1 MCYIFFFLEIFYKKN
16 KDNNYINN
24 FIVIYITHEFN
35 LVTQVFSIK
44 HITILGI
51 MLLSSFLAINL
62 DNIIDISFANEIKSQ
77 ITNISETEN
86 KLNGNNSI
94 NEQKNLCMRY
104 ENITK
109 TIVICD
115 GVVDIPTIN
124 NFFNN
129 SNILEMSRDKEW
141 LLKSNI
147 LILENGSLNI
157 SGRNTHLLK
166 IDSDY
171 SNNMAYSIISRGN
184 LIIDNTNIT
193 SWNSTNNNIPV
204 FSTPETPRAY
214 IWTFWNSAGKT
225 NISNS
230 FLENLG
236 YKSHSGTTGIT
247 FFSGDGS
254 LFQNNTISGNYFG
267 LHLAN
272 EISNV
277 TIKNNKIS
285 KSQFDGINLDSK
297 TNNIKI
303 LNNRIHDNNLHAIVC
318 KKGCNN
324 MEIKNNILENNIG
337 IGILLERNTS
347 KNFVQVNNLRSN
359 TMGIMISESQE
370 NDIISN
376 NFDKNGNGIF
386 LKNTKYNFIDYNN
399 ITNSNNYG
407 INIYS
412 NSTNNIIQG
421 NIIKK
426 SINSGINIADY
437 GTNKNKLINN
447 NIIEGPNYGLKL
459 DRTSNNILENNII
472 EKNQND
478 DFFIRQ
484 SKDNK
489 IINSNFNYTAFLL
502 NDKKSNIIIT
512 DTKNRII
519 DGNNITN
526 TVYKQNNTI
535 ILNSNNNFTK
545 LKTTDIFVIPQSSY
559 VNITK
564 INYDL
569 KNREYKRLD
578 LVFPKLGIETKF
590 IVGGFH
596 PGNQVLVKANKE
608 IKDLISI
615 DNNSNSTTEFTLK
628 NDQLSYRLEFELTT
642 IPILITIIIL
652 SILILI
658 SIGIFFLIKKKKKHR
673 EITN

>member
-1 MCYIFFFLEIFYKKN
+1 M
-16 KDNNYINN
+16 
-24 FIVIYITHEFN
+24 
-35 LVTQVFSIK
+35 FSVRN
-44 HITILGI
+44 ITILGFV
-51 MLLSSFLAINL
+51 LLSSFLTVNL
-62 DNIIDISFANEIKSQ
+62 DNIIDISFATNTKSQ
-77 ITNISETEN
+77 FSNISETEN
-86 KLNGNNSI
+86 KIKGNISLI
-94 NEQKNLCMRY
+94 NEEKNLCIRY

-124 NFFNN
+124 NFINN
-129 SNILEMSRDKEW
+129 SDILENSREKEW
-141 LLKSNI
+141 ILKSNI
-147 LILENGSLNI
+147 LILENGTLNI
-157 SGRNTHLLK
+157 NGLNTRLLK

-171 SNNMAYSIISRGN
+171 SNNIAYSIISRGN
-184 LIIDNTNIT
+184 LVIDNTNIT
-193 SWNSTNNNIPV
+193 SWNSTKNNIPD
-204 FSTPETPRAY
+204 FRTPETPRAY
-214 IWTFWNSAGKT
+214 IWTFWNAAGKT

-247 FFSGDGS
+247 FFSGNGS
-254 LFQNNTISGNYFG
+254 SIQNNTINGNYFG
-267 LHLAN
+267 LQLAN

-277 TIKNNKIS
+277 TINNNKIS
-285 KSQFDGINLDSK
+285 KSQFDGIHLESK

-303 LNNRIHDNNLHAIVC
+303 INNRIHDNNLHAIVC
-318 KKGCNN
+318 KKGCNDI
-324 MEIKNNILENNIG
+324 EIKSNILENHIG
-337 IGILLERNTS
+337 IGVLLERNTS
-347 KNFVQVNNLRSN
+347 KNYVEGNNLRNN
-359 TMGIMISESQE
+359 TMGMMISESQE
-370 NDIISN
+370 NDIIRN
-376 NFDKNGNGIF
+376 NLDKNGNGIF
-386 LKNTKYNFIDYNN
+386 LKNTKYNFIDSNN

-407 INIYS
+407 INIFN
-412 NSTNNIIQG
+412 NSTNNIVQG

-426 SINSGINIADY
+426 SMNSGINVADY
-437 GTNKNKLINN
+437 GTYNNKLIKN
-447 NIIEGPNYGLKL
+447 NIVEGPNYGLKL
-459 DRTSNNILENNII
+459 ERTSNNILDNNII

-569 KNREYKRLD
+569 VKNKEYKRID
-578 LVFPKLGIETKF
+578 LVYPKLGIETKF
-590 IVGGFH
+590 ILGGFS
-596 PGNQVLVKANKE
+596 PGNQVLIKANKE

-615 DNNSNSTTEFTLK
+615 DNNNNSTTEFTLK

-642 IPILITIIIL
+642 TPILITIIIL
-652 SILILI
+652 SILILV
-658 SIGIFFLIKKKKKHR
+658 SIGIFFLIRKKRKKQT
-673 EITN
+673 EINN

>member
-1 MCYIFFFLEIFYKKN
+1 M
-16 KDNNYINN
+16 
-24 FIVIYITHEFN
+24 
-35 LVTQVFSIK
+35 FSIK
-44 HITILGI
+44 HITVLGI
-51 MLLSSFLAINL
+51 ILLSSFLTINL
-62 DNIIDISFANEIKSQ
+62 YNIINISFATEIKSQ
-77 ITNISETEN
+77 ITNIFETEN
-86 KLNGNNSI
+86 KIKGNNSI
-94 NEQKNLCMRY
+94 NQEKNLCMRY

-109 TIVICD
+109 TIVICN

-129 SNILEMSRDKEW
+129 SDILEMSRDKEW

-147 LILENGSLNI
+147 LILEKGSLNI
-157 SGRNTHLLK
+157 SGDNTHLLK

-171 SNNMAYSIISRGN
+171 SNNIAYSIISRGN

-193 SWNSTNNNIPV
+193 SWNSTNNNIPD

-247 FFSGDGS
+247 FFSGNDS
-254 LFQNNTISGNYFG
+254 LVQNNTISGNYFG

-272 EISNV
+272 GISNV

-285 KSQFDGINLDSK
+285 KNQFDGINLDSK

-303 LNNRIHDNNLHAIVC
+303 LNNRIYDNNLHAIVC

-324 MEIKNNILENNIG
+324 IAIKNNILENNIG
-337 IGILLERNTS
+337 IGILLERNTNR
-347 KNFVQVNNLRSN
+347 NFVEENNFRNN
-359 TMGIMISESQE
+359 TMGMMISESQE
-370 NDIISN
+370 NNIIRN

-459 DRTSNNILENNII
+459 DRTSKNILENNII

-478 DFFIRQ
+478 DFFIKQ
-484 SKDNK
+484 SNDNK

-535 ILNSNNNFTK
+535 ILNSKNNFTK

-564 INYDL
+564 INHDL
-569 KNREYKRLD
+569 KNKDYKRID
-578 LVFPKLGIETKF
+578 LVYPKLGIETKF

-615 DNNSNSTTEFTLK
+615 DNNSNSTTEFILK

-652 SILILI
+652 SILILL
-658 SIGIFFLIKKKKKHR
+658 SIGIFFLIRKKRKKQR
-673 EITN
+673 EVIN

>member
-1 MCYIFFFLEIFYKKN
+1 M
-16 KDNNYINN
+16 
-24 FIVIYITHEFN
+24 
-35 LVTQVFSIK
+35 FSIRN
-44 HITILGI
+44 ITILGI
-51 MLLSSFLAINL
+51 ILLPSFLTINL
-62 DNIIDISFANEIKSQ
+62 DNIINISFATEIKYPL
-77 ITNISETEN
+77 TNISETEN
-86 KLNGNNSI
+86 KINGNNSSI
-94 NEQKNLCMRY
+94 NEEKNLCLRY

-124 NFFNN
+124 NFVNN
-129 SNILEMSRDKEW
+129 SNILENSREKEW
-141 LLKSNI
+141 VLKSNI
-147 LILENGSLNI
+147 LILENGTLNI
-157 SGRNTHLLK
+157 NGLNTRLLK

-171 SNNMAYSIISRGN
+171 SNNIAYSIISRGN

-193 SWNSTNNNIPV
+193 SWNSTKNNIPD

-254 LFQNNTISGNYFG
+254 LVQNNTINGNYFG
-267 LHLAN
+267 LQLAN
-272 EISNV
+272 EVSNV

-285 KSQFDGINLDSK
+285 KSQFDGINLDSR

-303 LNNRIHDNNLHAIVC
+303 INNKIHNANLHAIVC

-324 MEIKNNILENNIG
+324 IEIKNNILENNIG

-347 KNFVQVNNLRSN
+347 KNFVERNNLRNN
-359 TMGIMISESQE
+359 TMGIMLSESQE
-370 NDIISN
+370 NDMIEN

-386 LKNTKYNFIDYNN
+386 LKNTKYNFIASNN

-412 NSTNNIIQG
+412 NSTNNLVQG

-426 SINSGINIADY
+426 SMNSGINIADY

-447 NIIEGPNYGLKL
+447 NIVEGLNYGLRL
-459 DRTSNNILENNII
+459 DRTSNNVLDNNII

-526 TVYKQNNTI
+526 TAYKQNNTI

-564 INYDL
+564 INYDVV
-569 KNREYKRLD
+569 KNKEYKRID
-578 LVFPKLGIETKF
+578 LVYPELGIETKF
-590 IVGGFH
+590 ILGGFS
-596 PGNQVLVKANKE
+596 PGNQYLIKANKE
-608 IKDLISI
+608 VKDLISI
-615 DNNSNSTTEFTLK
+615 DNNNNSTTEFTLN

-642 IPILITIIIL
+642 TPILITIIIL
-652 SILILI
+652 SILILV
-658 SIGIFFLIKKKKKHR
+658 SIGIFFLLRKKRKKQR
-673 EITN
+673 EINNKH

>member
-1 MCYIFFFLEIFYKKN
+1 
-16 KDNNYINN
+16 
-24 FIVIYITHEFN
+24 
-35 LVTQVFSIK
+35 VFSIRN
-44 HITILGI
+44 ITILGI
-51 MLLSSFLAINL
+51 ILLPSFLTINL
-62 DNIIDISFANEIKSQ
+62 DNIINISFATEIKYPL
-77 ITNISETEN
+77 TNISETEN
-86 KLNGNNSI
+86 KINGNNSSI
-94 NEQKNLCMRY
+94 NEEKNLCLRY

-124 NFFNN
+124 NFVNN
-129 SNILEMSRDKEW
+129 SNILENSREKEW
-141 LLKSNI
+141 VLKSNI
-147 LILENGSLNI
+147 LILENGTLNI
-157 SGRNTHLLK
+157 NGLNTRLLK

-171 SNNMAYSIISRGN
+171 SNNIAYSIISRGN

-193 SWNSTNNNIPV
+193 SWNSTKNNIPD

-254 LFQNNTISGNYFG
+254 LVQNNTINGNYFG
-267 LHLAN
+267 LQLAN
-272 EISNV
+272 EVSNV

-285 KSQFDGINLDSK
+285 KSQFDGINLDSR

-303 LNNRIHDNNLHAIVC
+303 INNKIHNANLHAIVC

-324 MEIKNNILENNIG
+324 IEIKNNILENNIG

-347 KNFVQVNNLRSN
+347 KNFVERNNLQNN
-359 TMGIMISESQE
+359 TMGIMLSESQE
-370 NDIISN
+370 NDMIEN

-386 LKNTKYNFIDYNN
+386 LKNTKYNFIASNN

-412 NSTNNIIQG
+412 NSTNNLVQD

-426 SINSGINIADY
+426 SMNSGINIADY

-447 NIIEGPNYGLKL
+447 NIVEGLNYGLRL
-459 DRTSNNILENNII
+459 DRTSNNVLDNNII

-535 ILNSNNNFTK
+535 VLNSNNNFTK

-564 INYDL
+564 INYDVV
-569 KNREYKRLD
+569 KNKEYKRID
-578 LVFPKLGIETKF
+578 LVYPELGIETKF
-590 IVGGFH
+590 ILGGFS
-596 PGNQVLVKANKE
+596 PGNQYLIKANKE
-608 IKDLISI
+608 VKELISI
-615 DNNSNSTTEFTLK
+615 DNNNNSTTEFTLN

-642 IPILITIIIL
+642 TPILITIIIL
-652 SILILI
+652 SILILV
-658 SIGIFFLIKKKKKHR
+658 SIGIFFLLRKKRKKQR
-673 EITN
+673 EINNKH

>member
-1 MCYIFFFLEIFYKKN
+1 MP
-16 KDNNYINN
+16 
-24 FIVIYITHEFN
+24 
-35 LVTQVFSIK
+35 
-44 HITILGI
+44 
-51 MLLSSFLAINL
+51 SFLTINL
-62 DNIIDISFANEIKSQ
+62 DNIINISFATEIKYPL
-77 ITNISETEN
+77 TNISETEN
-86 KLNGNNSI
+86 KINGNNSSI
-94 NEQKNLCMRY
+94 NEEKNLCLRY

-124 NFFNN
+124 NFVNN
-129 SNILEMSRDKEW
+129 SNILENSREKEW
-141 LLKSNI
+141 VLKSNI
-147 LILENGSLNI
+147 LILENGTLNI
-157 SGRNTHLLK
+157 NGLNTRLLK

-171 SNNMAYSIISRGN
+171 PNNIAYSIISRGN

-193 SWNSTNNNIPV
+193 SWNSTKNNIPD

-254 LFQNNTISGNYFG
+254 LVQNNTINGNYFG
-267 LHLAN
+267 LQLAN
-272 EISNV
+272 EVSNV

-285 KSQFDGINLDSK
+285 KSQFDGINLDSR

-303 LNNRIHDNNLHAIVC
+303 MNNKIHNANLHAIVC

-324 MEIKNNILENNIG
+324 IEIKNNILENNIG

-347 KNFVQVNNLRSN
+347 KNFVERNNLRNN
-359 TMGIMISESQE
+359 TMGIMLSESQE
-370 NDIISN
+370 NDMIEN

-386 LKNTKYNFIDYNN
+386 LKNTKYNFIASNN

-412 NSTNNIIQG
+412 NSTNNLVQD

-426 SINSGINIADY
+426 SMNSGINIADY

-447 NIIEGPNYGLKL
+447 NIVEGLNYGLRL
-459 DRTSNNILENNII
+459 DRTSNNVLDNNII

-519 DGNNITN
+519 DGNNIIN

-535 ILNSNNNFTK
+535 VLNSNNNFTK

-564 INYDL
+564 INYDVV
-569 KNREYKRLD
+569 KNKEYKRID
-578 LVFPKLGIETKF
+578 LVYPELGIETKF
-590 IVGGFH
+590 ILGGFS
-596 PGNQVLVKANKE
+596 PGNQYLIKANKE
-608 IKDLISI
+608 VKDLISI
-615 DNNSNSTTEFTLK
+615 DNNNNSTTEFTLN

-642 IPILITIIIL
+642 TPILITIIIL
-652 SILILI
+652 SILILV
-658 SIGIFFLIKKKKKHR
+658 SIGIFFLLRKKRKKQR
-673 EITN
+673 EINNKH

>member
-1 MCYIFFFLEIFYKKN
+1 M
-16 KDNNYINN
+16 
-24 FIVIYITHEFN
+24 
-35 LVTQVFSIK
+35 FSIRN
-44 HITILGI
+44 ITILGI
-51 MLLSSFLAINL
+51 ILLPSFLTINL
-62 DNIIDISFANEIKSQ
+62 DNIINISFATEIKYPL
-77 ITNISETEN
+77 TNISETEN
-86 KLNGNNSI
+86 KINGNNSSI
-94 NEQKNLCMRY
+94 NEEKNLCLRY

-124 NFFNN
+124 NFVNN
-129 SNILEMSRDKEW
+129 SNILENTREKEW
-141 LLKSNI
+141 VLKSNI
-147 LILENGSLNI
+147 LILENGTLNI
-157 SGRNTHLLK
+157 NGLNTRLLK

-171 SNNMAYSIISRGN
+171 SNNIAYSIISRGN

-193 SWNSTNNNIPV
+193 SWNSTKNNIPD

-254 LFQNNTISGNYFG
+254 LVQNNTINGNYFG
-267 LHLAN
+267 LQLAN
-272 EISNV
+272 EVSNV

-285 KSQFDGINLDSK
+285 KSQFDGINLDSR

-303 LNNRIHDNNLHAIVC
+303 INNKIHNANLHAIVC

-324 MEIKNNILENNIG
+324 IEIKNNILENNIG

-347 KNFVQVNNLRSN
+347 KNFVERNNLRNN
-359 TMGIMISESQE
+359 TMGIMLSESQE
-370 NDIISN
+370 NDMIEN

-386 LKNTKYNFIDYNN
+386 LKNTKYNFIASNN

-412 NSTNNIIQG
+412 NSTNNLVQD

-426 SINSGINIADY
+426 SMNSGINIADY

-447 NIIEGPNYGLKL
+447 NIVEGLNYGLRL
-459 DRTSNNILENNII
+459 DRTSNNVLDNNII

-535 ILNSNNNFTK
+535 VLNSNNNFTK

-564 INYDL
+564 INYDVV
-569 KNREYKRLD
+569 KNKEYKRID
-578 LVFPKLGIETKF
+578 LVYPELGIETKF
-590 IVGGFH
+590 ILGGFS
-596 PGNQVLVKANKE
+596 PGNQYLIKANKE
-608 IKDLISI
+608 VKDLISI
-615 DNNSNSTTEFTLK
+615 DNNNNSTTEFTLN

-642 IPILITIIIL
+642 TPILITIIIL
-652 SILILI
+652 SILILV
-658 SIGIFFLIKKKKKHR
+658 SIGIFFLLRKKRKKQR
-673 EITN
+673 EINNKH

>member
-1 MCYIFFFLEIFYKKN
+1 
-16 KDNNYINN
+16 
-24 FIVIYITHEFN
+24 
-35 LVTQVFSIK
+35 VFSLRN
-44 HITILGI
+44 ITILGI
-51 MLLSSFLAINL
+51 ILLPSFLTINL
-62 DNIIDISFANEIKSQ
+62 DNIINISFATEIKNPL
-77 ITNISETEN
+77 TNISETEN
-86 KLNGNNSI
+86 KINGNNSSI
-94 NEQKNLCMRY
+94 NEEKNLCLRY

-124 NFFNN
+124 NFVNN
-129 SNILEMSRDKEW
+129 SNILENSREKEW
-141 LLKSNI
+141 VLKSNI
-147 LILENGSLNI
+147 LILENGTLNI
-157 SGRNTHLLK
+157 NGLNTRLLK

-171 SNNMAYSIISRGN
+171 SNNIAYSIISRGN

-193 SWNSTNNNIPV
+193 SWNSTKNNIPD

-254 LFQNNTISGNYFG
+254 LVQNNTINGNYFG
-267 LHLAN
+267 LQLAN
-272 EISNV
+272 EVSNV

-285 KSQFDGINLDSK
+285 KSQFDGINLDSR

-303 LNNRIHDNNLHAIVC
+303 INNKIHNANLHAIVC

-324 MEIKNNILENNIG
+324 IEIKNNILENNIG

-347 KNFVQVNNLRSN
+347 KNFVERNNLRNN
-359 TMGIMISESQE
+359 TMGIMLSESQE
-370 NDIISN
+370 NDMIEN

-386 LKNTKYNFIDYNN
+386 LKNTKYNFIASNN

-412 NSTNNIIQG
+412 NSTNNLVQD

-426 SINSGINIADY
+426 SMNSGINIADY

-447 NIIEGPNYGLKL
+447 NIVEGLNYGLRL
-459 DRTSNNILENNII
+459 DRTSNNVLDNNII

-535 ILNSNNNFTK
+535 VLNSNNNFTK

-564 INYDL
+564 INYDVV
-569 KNREYKRLD
+569 KNKEYKRID
-578 LVFPKLGIETKF
+578 LVYPELGIETKF
-590 IVGGFH
+590 ILGGFS
-596 PGNQVLVKANKE
+596 PGNQYLIKANKE
-608 IKDLISI
+608 VKDLISI
-615 DNNSNSTTEFTLK
+615 DNNNNSTTEFTLN

-642 IPILITIIIL
+642 TPILITIIIL
-652 SILILI
+652 SILILV
-658 SIGIFFLIKKKKKHR
+658 SIGIFFLLRKKRKKQR
-673 EITN
+673 EINNKH

>member
-1 MCYIFFFLEIFYKKN
+1 M
-16 KDNNYINN
+16 
-24 FIVIYITHEFN
+24 
-35 LVTQVFSIK
+35 FSVRN
-44 HITILGI
+44 ITILGFV
-51 MLLSSFLAINL
+51 LLSSFLTVNL
-62 DNIIDISFANEIKSQ
+62 DNIIDISFATNIKSQ
-77 ITNISETEN
+77 LSNISETEN
-86 KLNGNNSI
+86 KIKGNISLI
-94 NEQKNLCMRY
+94 NEEKNLCIRY

-124 NFFNN
+124 NFINN
-129 SNILEMSRDKEW
+129 SDILENSREKEW
-141 LLKSNI
+141 ILKSNI
-147 LILENGSLNI
+147 LILENGTLNI
-157 SGRNTHLLK
+157 NGLNTRLLK

-171 SNNMAYSIISRGN
+171 SNNIAYSIISRGN
-184 LIIDNTNIT
+184 LVIDNTNIT
-193 SWNSTNNNIPV
+193 SWNSTKNNIPD
-204 FSTPETPRAY
+204 FRTPETPRAY
-214 IWTFWNSAGKT
+214 IWTFWNAAGKT

-247 FFSGDGS
+247 FFSGNGS
-254 LFQNNTISGNYFG
+254 LIQNNTINGNYFG
-267 LHLAN
+267 LQLAN

-277 TIKNNKIS
+277 TINNNKIS
-285 KSQFDGINLDSK
+285 KSQFDGIHLESK

-303 LNNRIHDNNLHAIVC
+303 INNRIHDNNLHAIVC
-318 KKGCNN
+318 KKGCNDI
-324 MEIKNNILENNIG
+324 EIKSNILENHIG
-337 IGILLERNTS
+337 IGVLLERNTS
-347 KNFVQVNNLRSN
+347 KNYVEGNNLRNN
-359 TMGIMISESQE
+359 TMGMMISESQE

-376 NFDKNGNGIF
+376 KLDKNGNGIF
-386 LKNTKYNFIDYNN
+386 LKNTKYNFIDSNN

-407 INIYS
+407 INIFN
-412 NSTNNIIQG
+412 NSTNNIVQG
-421 NIIKK
+421 NSIKK
-426 SINSGINIADY
+426 SMNSGINVADY
-437 GTNKNKLINN
+437 GTYNNKLIRN
-447 NIIEGPNYGLKL
+447 NIVEGPNYGLKL
-459 DRTSNNILENNII
+459 ERTSNNILDNNII

-569 KNREYKRLD
+569 VKNKEYKRID
-578 LVFPKLGIETKF
+578 LVYPKLGIETKF
-590 IVGGFH
+590 ILGGFS
-596 PGNQVLVKANKE
+596 PGNQVLIKANKE

-615 DNNSNSTTEFTLK
+615 DNNNNSTTEFTFK

-642 IPILITIIIL
+642 TPILITIIIL
-652 SILILI
+652 SILILV
-658 SIGIFFLIKKKKKHR
+658 SIGIFFLIRKKRKKQT
-673 EITN
+673 EINN